1 MQRDTDLFASSLPE
15 GRGLIDFD
23 PRDGSMWLV
32 SVEHILGGFI
42 DVVDRKLADPAGTLL
57 VAAIASGL
65 DYSTRCPGH
74 GPAAILTAIREL
86 YDRKSLITVSA
97 VLDRLES
104 TTPGMT
110 SETKEKHLVEWSKC
124 IDIFTGAIPTVVR
137 KDAESGWIY
146 VLARVNQHDSSG
158 PMDYTVNPSAEEVKR
173 VKDLYGE
180 KEGYEFGLALP
191 PTPSL
196 KYINDPAAIPA
207 WFDVEELSR
216 LELDSEAD
224 RQAASEDLDGAAK
237 LKAERKQETAEHNKA
252 QKKANKAKEEE
263 DTANEEEAKKKTE
276 TEAFGEKAC
285 TVEKDEETKRNKKL
299 ARRGG

>member
-1 MQRDTDLFASSLPE
+1 MRIL
-15 GRGLIDFD
+15 
-23 PRDGSMWLV
+23 
-32 SVEHILGGFI
+32 EHILDGFI

-104 TTPGMT
+104 TTKGMT

-158 PMDYTVNPSAEEVKR
+158 PMPRTTCK
-173 VKDLYGE
+173 G
-180 KEGYEFGLALP
+180 ALP
-191 PTPSL
+191 PLPSATCSL
-196 KYINDPAAIPA
+196 HGAM
-207 WFDVEELSR
+207 
-216 LELDSEAD
+216 DSMVLLA
-224 RQAASEDLDGAAK
+224 
-237 LKAERKQETAEHNKA
+237 H
-252 QKKANKAKEEE
+252 
-263 DTANEEEAKKKTE
+263 
-276 TEAFGEKAC
+276 C
-285 TVEKDEETKRNKKL
+285 TIDQ
-299 ARRGG
+299 